1 MSEPEQDALKQQAI
15 LLESL
20 ASNEAFKLWRR
31 EVCDPTLEQIGML
44 LANSD
49 ALSEEV
55 LRANVK
61 LQYLLKDIFYAIF
74 ERVRAVNDQERE
86 LNNQ

>member
-1 MSEPEQDALKQQAI
+1 MTTEEDNELQRQSL

-20 ASNEAFKLWRR
+20 QHNEAFRLWRA

-49 ALSEEV
+49 NLSEEV

-61 LQYLLKDIFYAIF
+61 LQYLMRDIFYKIF
-74 ERVRAVNDQERE
+74 DRVKVANDQERE
-86 LNNQ
+86 PTN

>member
-1 MSEPEQDALKQQAI
+1 MTTEQDDELKRQSL

-20 ASNEAFKLWRR
+20 KHNEAFILWRS
-31 EVCDPTLEQIGML
+31 EVCTPTLEQIEML

-49 ALSEEV
+49 QLSEEV

-61 LQYLLKDIFYAIF
+61 LQYLLKDLFYRIFD
-74 ERVRAVNDQERE
+74 RVAVANDQERDI
-86 LNNQ
+86 NNQ